1 MPDYSQIT
9 DNIFIGNVYSAIGNY
24 KTMEEDVLDTLN
36 IKVVMS
42 VLSEEEYEDY
52 MITGNDFPNL
62 EWHRFIIHDDTDE
75 LISDFFHTVRFII
88 KRAIV
93 NNKKVFVHCAGGIS
107 RSPSFVIAFLM
118 IENEWNYE
126 EAYNYVK
133 KKRNIIEPNVGFIKQ
148 LKQLEL
154 I

>member
-52 MITGNDFPNL
+52 MITGNDFLNL

-75 LISDFFHTVRFII
+75 LISDFFILSV
-88 KRAIV
+88 
-93 NNKKVFVHCAGGIS
+93 
-107 RSPSFVIAFLM
+107 L
-118 IENEWNYE
+118 
-126 EAYNYVK
+126 
-133 KKRNIIEPNVGFIKQ
+133 
-148 LKQLEL
+148 
-154 I
+154 